1 MMAQR
6 PQKSPDAG
14 LWEYG
19 RHIGRQCA
27 KAVRRT
33 LRVIARNRFALLAA
47 IKVAQATVKLI
58 VTIMELFRHS

>member
-1 MMAQR
+1 MADL
-6 PQKSPDAG
+6 PEESPDAG

-19 RHIGRQCA
+19 RQTGRSIA

-33 LRVIARNRFALLAA
+33 LRAIARNRFALLTT

-58 VTIMELFRHS
+58 VAMIELFRHS

>member
-1 MMAQR
+1 MAYE

-19 RHIGRQCA
+19 RQIGRQFA

-33 LRVIARNRFALLAA
+33 LRAIARNRFAFLTA
-47 IKVAQATVKLI
+47 IKVAEAIVKLI
-58 VTIMELFRHS
+58 VAVMELFRHS